1 MGLLGNGAGPG
12 HVSWV
17 MPTPGVMDL
26 IVLLA
31 FLAVLFG
38 LYLLVR
44 VIRRAWDGGSAARV
58 RELES
63 RVRDLEDGR

>member
-1 MGLLGNGAGPG
+1 
-12 HVSWV
+12 

-26 IVLLA
+26 IALLA
-31 FLAVLFG
+31 FLALLFG
-38 LYLLVR
+38 LYVVVR
-44 VIRRAWDGGSAARV
+44 VIRRAWDAGDSARV